1 MDKYEIGRNIRK
13 YRRQAQM
20 TMEQLATATGLSY
33 RLIQKYETGLTIPWV
48 DTVFI
53 LAKALNVS
61 THKLLGEVEPMDLV
75 PKSMQEELIKEIA
88 RRTT

>member
-1 MDKYEIGRNIRK
+1 
-13 YRRQAQM
+13 
-20 TMEQLATATGLSY
+20 MEQLATVTGLQY
-33 RLIQKYETGLTIPWV
+33 RTIQKYETGLIIPNV
-48 DTVFI
+48 DTVLI

-75 PKSMQEELIKEIA
+75 PKSMQQEIIKEIA

>member
-20 TMEQLATATGLSY
+20 TMEQLATETGLSY
-33 RLIQKYETGLTIPWV
+33 RLIQKYDTGWIIPNV
-48 DTVFI
+48 DTVLI